1 MVEETV
7 YNYVDVDGNFL
18 DESKAPKI
26 MLNVL
31 KQYPYCFDDF
41 LNPNL
46 EKLEV
51 QKYSMNAVQEPLE

>member
-7 YNYVDVDGNFL
+7 YNYVDSEGNFV
-18 DESKAPKI
+18 DESKASKT

-31 KQYPYCFDDF
+31 KQYPYNFDDF

-46 EKLEV
+46 EMLNV
-51 QKYSMNAVQEPLE
+51 FKYTTTK